1 MSNDKND
8 LVAHMVEVIALIP
21 LIIATMS
28 YIALIVCRF
37 LTVDTFQNGALFTI
51 ASCVLAATC
60 KYVLAGL

>member
-1 MSNDKND
+1 
-8 LVAHMVEVIALIP
+8 MVEVIALIP